1 MLSKKEYRAAR
12 RREREARREAEHRW
26 VGTQGAA
33 SDCRLIDPKTGVVI
47 GTIPRRSQE
56 TSPPRHKDGRT

>member
-1 MLSKKEYRAAR
+1 MLLKKEYRAGR
-12 RREREARREAEHRW
+12 RREREARREAEQRW
-26 VGTQGAA
+26 AGAQGAA

-56 TSPPRHKDGRT
+56 TPPPRVR